1 MTISTAPA
9 HAIQDQI
16 LVALL
21 DPAMHGNCPV
31 RRIDTHAASVF
42 LSGSRALKIKRAVRF
57 PFLDYSTLAKRKAAC
72 DEELR
77 INHVFAPQIY
87 RRVVPITQSGDD
99 CFAVDGDGA
108 AVEWAIEMTRFD
120 ERLTLDHLAEA
131 KPLSFD
137 FAENVADVIAASHAS
152 APIAATAPW
161 VDSIPLVI
169 ARNTEAFRSAK
180 CFRAEDIQAL
190 DDASHSA
197 FARTQILLERRGQ
210 QGFVR
215 RCHGDLHLA
224 NIVSIDGRPVLF
236 DAIEFDPA
244 IASIDVLYDLAFPLM
259 DLHCYGQSEA
269 ADVILNRYLAK
280 TPEDNFDA
288 LALLPLF
295 LSMRAG
301 IRAHVLLARL
311 DQTGKDRDEIR
322 NAAQSYFELAR
333 RSISPPAAKLIAIG
347 GLSGTGKSALARA
360 LAGLTEP
367 LPGAVILRSDIIR
380 KQLFDVSET
389 DRLPATAYNSEA
401 TQRVYRTLA
410 ERAMRALSQ
419 GHSVI
424 VDAVYAREAER
435 NAIARVAS
443 DMGLPFVGLFLTAD
457 LATRM
462 KRIGGR
468 VNDASDAT
476 SELARVQDSYDVGS
490 INWTIID
497 ASGSPEQTLMQS
509 KAALLDFTPPDSGSK

>member
-1 MTISTAPA
+1 MTISIVPA
-9 HAIQDQI
+9 HSVQDQI
-16 LVALL
+16 LAALM

-31 RRIDTHAASVF
+31 HRIDTHAASVF
-42 LSGSRALKIKRAVRF
+42 LSGSHALKIKRAVRF
-57 PFLDYSTLAKRKAAC
+57 PFLDYSTLARRKAAC
-72 DEELR
+72 DEELKV
-77 INHVFAPQIY
+77 NSTFAPQIY
-87 RRVVPITQSGDD
+87 RRVVPITQHGDGL
-99 CFAVDGDGA
+99 FAVDGDGP

-120 ERLTLDHLAEA
+120 ERLTLDHLAEE
-131 KPLSFD
+131 KPLNFSFS
-137 FAENVADVIAASHAS
+137 ENVADVIAASHS
-152 APIAATAPW
+152 VAPIAVTAPW
-161 VDSIPLVI
+161 VDSVVPII
-169 ARNTEAFRSAK
+169 ARNTAAFQAAG
-180 CFRAEDIQAL
+180 CFPAEDIRAL
-190 DDASHSA
+190 DDASRSA
-197 FARTQILLERRGQ
+197 FSCVRNLLEQRGQ

-259 DLHCYGQSEA
+259 DLHHYGQSEA
-269 ADVILNRYLAK
+269 AGVILNRYLAK

-288 LALLPLF
+288 LKLFPLF
-295 LSMRAG
+295 LSMRAA

-311 DQTGKDRDEIR
+311 DQTRNDRNKISCTAR
-322 NAAQSYFELAR
+322 SYFELAR

-347 GLSGTGKSALARA
+347 GLSGTGKSALART
-360 LAGLTEP
+360 LAGLAEP

-380 KQLFDVSET
+380 KQLFQVSET
-389 DRLPATAYNSEA
+389 DRLPESAYHSEV
-401 TQRVYRTLA
+401 TQRVYRALS

-435 NAIARVAS
+435 ALIARVAS
-443 DMGLPFVGLFLTAD
+443 DMSLSFVGLFLTAD

-462 KRIGGR
+462 RRIGKR

-476 SELARVQDSYDVGS
+476 SELARFQGSYDLGS

-497 ASGSPEQTLMQS
+497 ASGPPEQTLTQS
-509 KAALLDFTPPDSGSK
+509 KAALLDSTRPYSGSK